1 MLRKTWMGAVV
12 VASLLVT
19 GCAASAAE
27 PAASPSTSTTG
38 AENAEPSNTEPSHT
52 MPDGTVMS
60 GAEHGG
66 HGSGHASAPEPSAA
80 AEMIC
85 EGQVTASIASML
97 DLPEEVEPTSTWNAP
112 MLTCTYD
119 IDGAPLTLS
128 VHDTADLEV
137 GEAHFAE
144 LQGSVEGA
152 RDIEGLLG
160 LGMPSF
166 TTDAGQVAFL
176 RDGMTLLVDATRL
189 PAELAGGTMTRDE
202 VAYAVA
208 SAVLVCWV
216 EHD

>member
-128 VHDTADLEV
+128 VHDTADLEL

-176 RDGMTLLVDATRL
+176 RDSMTLLVDATRL
-189 PAELAGGTMTRDE
+189 PAELADGTMTRDE